1 MQTASRRYLSLIL
14 GLSLVFKLAI
24 FFLAA
29 SVNPGGILPNEDA
42 LEYQQLA
49 ENLVHSGVFSRA
61 PKAPFHA
68 ETIRTP
74 GYPLFLAFIYHLFG
88 VHPHLAI
95 VIQIVLSLAT
105 IYCVYRITALL
116 FHERAGVLAAALM
129 ALDPVSIFYSQQ
141 LMTETLFAFCLTVS
155 AFFFVKAL
163 KVERGYADYAWGS
176 FFLATATYT
185 RPVSYY
191 LGMIIPLFLFSY
203 WLFAGDRKKAVKTFL
218 LVLIIQAIC
227 VGGWQ
232 VRNDMQTGHAEF
244 SHIQGDL
251 LFYSRAAGIVAMRDG
266 MSFDDAKQRLASQYS
281 NSLPPGAKGWTHA
294 QLAEGR
300 AQFAM
305 EIIKEH
311 PFLYLW
317 DAVKGGASL
326 IVGPSNMASLFGL
339 NNASLRAAF
348 LKFDFGAYPPG
359 VWLGVISAWAY
370 GAGVLV
376 VLYAGIVKLGRRD
389 VLKVDMLFMILIAS
403 YLVVLSS
410 GPEAYSRFRMPIM
423 PILCV
428 LSAAG
433 YIRARRGMSP
443 RAES

>member
-49 ENLVHSGVFSRA
+49 ENLVHSGVFSRS
-61 PKAPFHA
+61 PKGPFHA

-232 VRNDMQTGHAEF
+232 VRNYMQSGSAEF
-244 SHIQGDL
+244 SYIKNVQ
-251 LFYSRAAGIVAMRDG
+251 LFYERAAGVVAIRDG
-266 MSFDDAKQRLASQYS
+266 ISIEEARKKLLSRFY
-281 NSLPPGAKGWTHA
+281 NSLPPEAGEWTPT
-294 QLAEGR
+294 QLADKQ
-300 AQFAM
+300 ASLAI
-305 EIIKEH
+305 EIIKAH
-311 PFLYLW
+311 PFIYLGV
-317 DAVKGGASL
+317 AVRGAAAL
-326 IVGPSNMASLFGL
+326 MAGPSNMAPLFGL
-339 NNASLRAAF
+339 DNIALRSAV
-348 LKFDFGAYPPG
+348 LSFDFSRFPPV
-359 VWLGVISAWAY
+359 VWLAVLPAWAY
-370 GAGVLV
+370 GLGVLV
-376 VLYAGIVKLGRRD
+376 VLYAGIFRFVRQHVWKVE
-389 VLKVDMLFMILIAS
+389 VLFLLLVTAYLII
-403 YLVVLSS
+403 VSS
-410 GPEAYSRFRMPIM
+410 GPEAYSRYRTPII

-428 LSAAG
+428 LSSAG
-433 YIRARRGMSP
+433 YAKARWE
-443 RAES
+443 AA